1 MRFSSIPL
9 LLLAA
14 SSSTLALPATNKRQL
29 SSISLLDRVL
39 LFDGFAFP
47 DPSNAGNTLLQMQT
61 YVSLRTPDLG
71 AATAVVTNLLS
82 GLGVPVGEALN
93 TLQERLEVLGSIGLP
108 GKKVE
113 ASVTGCANTAKLPGT
128 NARDLGLAN
137 GIANLGQ
144 CSGQRELEATVKTG
158 LFDNR
163 NIKSQVFFSPDEGF
177 GVISDIDDTIKISN
191 VLDTASL
198 LKSTLLEAPKF
209 VPGMPDLYAS
219 LASTLPTP
227 QFVYITAT
235 PYQFYPFLNSF
246 IDSSFSASK
255 GPIFTQNLTVVDIP
269 ELINFVTDAGS
280 DPLAYKLSMIDRVQ
294 AMYPK
299 KKWVVIG
306 DSTQKDPE
314 VYAAAFRKF
323 GGDFIQCIWIR
334 QVDGADNAA
343 QRFTTAFEGV
353 PQERFRVFSDNEI
366 ASLAQRDVVNGQC

>member
-1 MRFSSIPL
+1 MKLSTIPL
-9 LLLAA
+9 VLLAA
-14 SSSTLALPATNKRQL
+14 STSTFALPAADKRQL
-29 SSISLLDRVL
+29 SSINLLDRVL

-47 DPSNAGNTLLQMQT
+47 DPSNAANTLLQMQT

-71 AATAVVTNLLS
+71 VATSAVTKILE
-82 GLGVPVGEALN
+82 GLGVNVGDALN
-93 TLQERLEVLGSIGLP
+93 TLQERVEVLASIGLP

-113 ASVTGCANTAKLPGT
+113 ANVAGCANSAKLPGT
-128 NARDLGLAN
+128 NGRDLGLAN
-137 GIANLGQ
+137 GIVNLGQ
-144 CSGQRELEATVKTG
+144 CDGQREVEATVKTG
-158 LFDNR
+158 LFDTR

-198 LKSTLLEAPKF
+198 LKATLLEQPKV
-209 VPGMPDLYAS
+209 VPGMPELYAT
-219 LASTLPTP
+219 LAQTLPTP

-246 IDSSFSASK
+246 IDSTFSGSK

-269 ELINFVTDAGS
+269 ELINFFTDAGV

-314 VYAAAFRKF
+314 VYAAAFNKF

-334 QVDGADNAA
+334 QVAEADNSAERFAA
-343 QRFTTAFEGV
+343 AFQGV
-353 PQERFRVFSDNEI
+353 PQGRFRVFSDKEI
-366 ASLAQRDVVNGQC
+366 GSLAQRDVINGQC